1 MRVRKTNDQ
10 PDTHFSRTGKVLGFK
25 KFGWKARDTVPFK
38 DYKIHGCMS
47 VDLLLHKQMTLMFLC
62 TVYIQYICVYIVSLA
77 EFCPVPNL
85 RCGSGEC
92 VPPANLCDGEF
103 DCADGQDERNCRNPS
118 RCLVVFYSF

>member
-62 TVYIQYICVYIVSLA
+62 TVYIEYHSTQSQPVTIVSVLIKKFHQLCLILSQLN
-77 EFCPVPNL
+77 ESIGPV
-85 RCGSGEC
+85 
-92 VPPANLCDGEF
+92 
-103 DCADGQDERNCRNPS
+103 
-118 RCLVVFYSF
+118 